1 MHFLFALPSNLMILI
16 IKVYQKLLSPLLGQN
31 CRFTPTCSSYAIDA
45 IKIHGFVKGSWF
57 AAKRIIKCHP
67 LHPGGN
73 DPVPDKQNSLKQHR
87 EK

>member
-16 IKVYQKLLSPLLGQN
+16 IKVYQKPLSPLLGQN

-67 LHPGGN
+67 LHPGGD

>member
-67 LHPGGN
+67 LHPGGD
-73 DPVPDKQNSLKQHR
+73 DPVPDKQNSLKQHH

>member
-67 LHPGGN
+67 LHPGGD